1 MDKKANDP
9 SARPQTVYIRI
20 YANIQA
26 NNIIAAGAVDRELKI
41 YGNIRKN
48 MIFHFSSKTHF
59 FIFFL
64 WSRRPGRYLKTF
76 LTPVASFSQ
85 SMSPWRAT
93 TTPFSPK
100 ITNFPSFHN
109 CVNKPNSSQTQF
121 HLHSISP
128 STVPPNY
135 RTHLGISAT
144 PCYVESSSWLIL

>member
-1 MDKKANDP
+1 MTP
-9 SARPQTVYIRI
+9 VYRIRLRPCRRPHISEYM
-20 YANIQA
+20 
-26 NNIIAAGAVDRELKI
+26 EI
-41 YGNIRKN
+41 YGKT
-48 MIFHFSSKTHF
+48 IFLDFGSFFEFS
-59 FIFFL
+59 L

-85 SMSPWRAT
+85 SMSPCPPT

-100 ITNFPSFHN
+100 ITHFLSFHDF
-109 CVNKPNSSQTQF
+109 VNMPNSSQTQF